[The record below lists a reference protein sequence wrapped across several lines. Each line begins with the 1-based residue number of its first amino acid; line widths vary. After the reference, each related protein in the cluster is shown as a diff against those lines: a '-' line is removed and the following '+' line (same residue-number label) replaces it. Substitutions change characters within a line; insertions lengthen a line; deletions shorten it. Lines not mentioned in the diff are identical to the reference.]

1 MEKIGDEL
9 WTAEQRELTGPSAP
23 QGVPQA
29 PVQPAPLTDSQEEP
43 SGQGW
48 RLVREMLETIVLTVV
63 IFLVVNTVTGRFR
76 IEGQSMEP
84 NLHDGQYLVIN
95 KLSYKFHPP
104 QRGDVVVFHYP
115 KDPSRDFIKR
125 VIGLPGERVEIRA
138 GRVFINGRPLY
149 EPYIASPATYSGS
162 WTLGP
167 GEYFVLGDNRRNSSD
182 SHNGWLLPR
191 DQIVG
196 KAWLS
201 YWPPSHWGLVMHYR
215 FSADVQSP
223 VAPEGRTK

>member
-1 MEKIGDEL
+1 MEKRRDEP
-9 WTAEQRELTGPSAP
+9 WAAEQREFPGSSSP
-23 QGVPQA
+23 QGMPQA
-29 PVQPAPLTDSQEEP
+29 YAQPAPLAGSQEES

-48 RLVREMLETIVLTVV
+48 KLIREVLETILLTVV

-84 NLHDGQYLVIN
+84 TLHDGQYLIIN
-95 KLSYKFHPP
+95 KLTYKFHPP
-104 QRGDVVVFHYP
+104 QRGDVVVFHFP

-138 GRVFINGRPLY
+138 GRVFINGQLLY

-167 GEYFVLGDNRRNSSD
+167 DEYFVLGDNRRNSSD

-201 YWPPSHWGLVMHYR
+201 YWPPSRWGLVVHYR
-215 FSADVQSP
+215 FPMEAQSP
-223 VAPEGRTK
+223 VAPEGRTQ